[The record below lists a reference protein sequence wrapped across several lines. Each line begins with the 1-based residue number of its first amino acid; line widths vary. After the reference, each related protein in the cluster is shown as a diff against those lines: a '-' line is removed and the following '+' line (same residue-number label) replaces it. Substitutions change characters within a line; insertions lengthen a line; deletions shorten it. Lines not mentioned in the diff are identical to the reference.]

1 MADDHQADANTAE
14 ADFPGKSKRTGST
27 SGDENYGGT
36 KEQKVD
42 LIPQDVRKSHDQ

>member
-1 MADDHQADANTAE
+1 MPEDHQVEKDGAQIN
-14 ADFPGKSKRTGST
+14 FPGKSKRAGST

-42 LIPQDVRKSHDQ
+42 PTTQASGGKS